1 MKKILFALLLTTIS
15 LKMNAQTD
23 ILLPMNDIE
32 KKEVIRL
39 LTSYDGFLNFVAQK
53 PSEADQKKESVTFL
67 KTTVSN
73 ANISVY
79 NDLDSAAKND
89 DYENVFKYCQRVPKT
104 FPATVKIKTTPKNLI
119 VEKVK
124 YDKIR
129 RYYFVEIK
137 GDKDFTWKEVVQKAA
152 SDSVSTSVD
161 SIAVS
166 DTIVHSIKK
175 GISVFIK
182 FDREN
187 NVSKNFKI
195 FAISKTGVA
204 PKLEPLPPLIS
215 WWLTLEPDW
224 KAMLRKKR
232 NLEEYP
238 REFDLEKATG
248 IFEFDCSNS
257 NLKNLEPLKK
267 FTSLEKLNVS
277 GNPITDASAIFAVS
291 SLLELDL
298 TRTQITSLDGI
309 ENLKNLQVL
318 KVSSL
323 KLKSIEP
330 LKNLVQ
336 MVELDC
342 SNNEIED
349 LTPLTNLVNLK
360 ELNVGLNIK
369 VKDISMMKNLVLLEK
384 LSIQKIDIKSLAPL
398 SGLVNLVL
406 LDCFN
411 TDITTLEPIRNLV
424 KLFHLNIDHTMVSS
438 LDPIKHF
445 KFIAN
450 LYLASSSV
458 KDLSAI
464 NNFYAIRELDI
475 SNTELTDLGPI
486 HKLEYIRVLK
496 CFYTKIDKNEVQR
509 FKKNHPGCQ
518 ITYY

>member
-1 MKKILFALLLTTIS
+1 MKKIFSSLLLLLVIS
-15 LKMNAQTD
+15 SGIKAQVD
-23 ILLPMNDIE
+23 VLQPMNETE

-39 LTSYDGFLNFVAQK
+39 INSYDNFLNFIAQS
-53 PSEADQKKESVTFL
+53 PSEAEQKKESVTFL
-67 KTTVSN
+67 KTTINS
-73 ANISVY
+73 ASISVY
-79 NDLDSAAKND
+79 NDLDSAALD
-89 DYENVFKYCQRVPKT
+89 DDCENIFKYCQRVPKS
-104 FPATVKIKTTPKNLI
+104 FPAAVSVKTTPKNLLT
-119 VEKVK
+119 EKVK

-129 RYYFVEIK
+129 KYYFVEIK
-137 GDKDFTWKEVVQKAA
+137 GEKEFSWKEIVSQTP
-152 SDSVSTSVD
+152 DSTSVEGETT
-161 SIAVS
+161 VS
-166 DTIVHSIKK
+166 TDTIIHSIKK
-175 GISVFIK
+175 NISIHIK

-195 FAISKTGVA
+195 LAISKTGVA
-204 PKLEPLPPLIS
+204 PKLEPLPPMIS
-215 WWLTLEPDW
+215 WWLTLDPEW
-224 KAMLRKKR
+224 KALIRKKR

-248 IFEFDCSNS
+248 VFEFDCSNS
-257 NLKNLEPLKK
+257 NLKNLEPLRK
-267 FTSLEKLNVS
+267 FSYLEKLNVS
-277 GNPITDASAIFAVS
+277 GNPISDPSAIFSIS
-291 SLLELDL
+291 SLRELDL
-298 TRTQITSLDGI
+298 TKTQISSLDGI

-318 KVSSL
+318 KVSNL

-349 LTPLTNLVNLK
+349 LSPLGNLVNLK

-369 VKDISMMKNLVLLEK
+369 VKDISMLKNLVQLEK
-384 LSIQKIDIKSLAPL
+384 LSIQKIDIKSLEPI
-398 SGLVNLVL
+398 SGLVNLVY
-406 LDCFN
+406 LDCYN
-411 TDITTLEPIRNLV
+411 TDINTLEPIKKLV
-424 KLFHLNIDHTMVSS
+424 KLFHLNIDHTKVAS

-475 SNTELTDLGPI
+475 SNTELTSLGPI

-496 CFYTKIDKNEVQR
+496 CYYTRIDKNEVQR

>member
-1 MKKILFALLLTTIS
+1 MKKILFTLLLITIS
-15 LKMNAQTD
+15 LKINAQTD
-23 ILLPMNDIE
+23 ILLPMNDTE

-53 PSEADQKKESVTFL
+53 PSDADQKKESVTFL
-67 KTTVSN
+67 KTTISN
-73 ANISVY
+73 ANISVF
-79 NDLDSAAKND
+79 NDLDSTAQNE
-89 DYENVFKYCQRVPKT
+89 DYENIFKYCQRVPNA
-104 FPATVKIKTTPKNLI
+104 FPATVKIKTTPKNLV

-129 RYYFVEIK
+129 RYYYVEIK
-137 GDKDFTWKEVVQKAA
+137 GEKGFSWKEVIQKA
-152 SDSVSTSVD
+152 DTVSSSAD

-175 GISVFIK
+175 SISVFIK

-215 WWLTLEPDW
+215 WWLTLDPEW
-224 KAMLRKKR
+224 KAIMRKKR

-248 IFEFDCSNS
+248 VFEFDCSNS

-267 FTSLEKLNVS
+267 FTSLEVLNVS
-277 GNPITDASAIFAVS
+277 GNPITDPSAIFDIS
-291 SLLELDL
+291 SLLSLDL
-298 TRTQITSLDGI
+298 TKTQITSLDGI
-309 ENLKNLQVL
+309 ENLKKLQVL
-318 KVSSL
+318 KVSNL

-342 SNNEIED
+342 SNNEIDD
-349 LTPLTNLVNLK
+349 LSPLTNLVNLK
-360 ELNVGLNIK
+360 DLNVGLNIK
-369 VKDISMMKNLVLLEK
+369 VKDISMLKNLVLLEK
-384 LSIQKIDIKSLAPL
+384 LSIAKIDIKSLAPL

-411 TDITTLEPIRNLV
+411 TDITTLEPIKNLV
-424 KLFHLNIDHTMVSS
+424 KLFQLNICHTKVSS

-445 KFIAN
+445 RFIAN
-450 LYLASSSV
+450 LYLGSSSV

-475 SNTELTDLGPI
+475 SNTELTSLGPI
-486 HKLEYIRVLK
+486 HKLEYIKVLK